1 MDGKIKIKIEN
12 LLEHYSNIYI
22 TENSFVKLKK
32 YGLLG
37 GNIGIPIFLFEYS
50 IYKNDYKLFDADGV
64 IGNIYYFEYI
74 KKKFGLQIF
83 DTSQDLNFILN
94 NYNLFNYYDFLN
106 GGYLGIFHVM
116 NEFKI
121 KKNKKS
127 YHNLFTNI
135 FKEPGD
141 YIKADNS
148 NRIDFSISHGIISQI
163 LILDKTMEYLNLN
176 GFENVFNKILTFFE
190 NNIDENQGLNVFP
203 DFKIGN
209 DNFYVNNKLSWCY
222 GDISTS
228 YSMYKL
234 AVKYSKDYNF
244 YLNNLIRLS
253 HVRDVKMFDS
263 SIICHGISGVILI
276 FSKLF
281 KETEIKCFES
291 SVIFWT
297 DLLIEK
303 HLKRGFL
310 NARFSKND
318 KKYYI
323 NDYSFLEGSS
333 GILLVLL
340 SLIKKESTDWDKIIL
355 L

>member
-1 MDGKIKIKIEN
+1 
-12 LLEHYSNIYI
+12 
-22 TENSFVKLKK
+22 
-32 YGLLG
+32 
-37 GNIGIPIFLFEYS
+37 
-50 IYKNDYKLFDADGV
+50 
-64 IGNIYYFEYI
+64 
-74 KKKFGLQIF
+74 
-83 DTSQDLNFILN
+83 
-94 NYNLFNYYDFLN
+94 
-106 GGYLGIFHVM
+106 
-116 NEFKI
+116 
-121 KKNKKS
+121 
-127 YHNLFTNI
+127 
-135 FKEPGD
+135 
-141 YIKADNS
+141 
-148 NRIDFSISHGIISQI
+148 
-163 LILDKTMEYLNLN
+163 
-176 GFENVFNKILTFFE
+176 LTFFE